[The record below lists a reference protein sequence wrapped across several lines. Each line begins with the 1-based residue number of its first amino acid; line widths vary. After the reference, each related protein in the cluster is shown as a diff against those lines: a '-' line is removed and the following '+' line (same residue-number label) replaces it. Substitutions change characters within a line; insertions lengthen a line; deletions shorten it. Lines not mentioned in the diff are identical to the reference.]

1 MISVIYSTRTKNS
14 EAHQKYLQNLEDSID
29 VPHQIIGIVN
39 DGEFALTE
47 AYNKG
52 MALAKYNNCIFI
64 HDDIHLKKGWVSIVL
79 NAFAKGYG
87 ILGVA
92 GSTRLE
98 ASGKWWENPTTL
110 VGSVYHKLPNTQ
122 SRYLTSFCPLH
133 PNHVLPAAV
142 VDGVFIAVDKT
153 KIVKTFNENIKG
165 FNFYDIMFCVE
176 NFLAGVK
183 IGVTTDIDIT
193 HYSAGQVKEDWHIQK
208 NYFLSQY
215 SQYLP
220 LQAPIEPLVTHPTFT
235 YKKTP
240 PKINILIPSKDNLN
254 MLQSCITSV
263 VENTKYPNYSIHVAD
278 TGSSNITEVR
288 TAIDTFKQKFN
299 VDIALHEFDWYH
311 YGRINNELAKRTK
324 GEYLLFLNDDVKF
337 VNDVISIL
345 YNQSLKTQNVGTVGC
360 RLLYG
365 DKTIQH
371 GGITFLKL
379 PNGGVGVSHIGL
391 KTHYKANTNTIPC
404 VGSTAACLLIKRKL
418 FEGLGGFL
426 TDNRDCFEDVI
437 LNLKA
442 VVANYTNIYVG
453 EAVAYHY
460 ESQTR
465 NKDKHKG
472 YNMMLDYQQYV
483 IPFLAKHQKSIQ
495 KFLPK

>member
-1 MISVIYSTRTKNS
+1 MISIVYSTRNKTTEK
-14 EAHQKYLQNLEDSID
+14 HKQYLQNLVSSID
-29 VPHQIIGIVN
+29 VPNQIIGIEN
-39 DGEFALTE
+39 DGKYSLTE
-47 AYNKG
+47 VYNMG
-52 MALAKYNNCIFI
+52 LEQSQYDVCVFI

-79 NAFAKGYG
+79 NAFTKGYG

-98 ASGKWWENPTTL
+98 ASAKWWENPTTL
-110 VGSVYHKLPNTQ
+110 VGNVYHKLPTIKN
-122 SRYLTSFCPLH
+122 RYLTSFCPPH
-133 PNHVLPAAV
+133 PNHILPAVV
-142 VDGVFIAVDKT
+142 VDGVFMAVDKT
-153 KIVKTFNENIKG
+153 KIVKPFNENIKG

-220 LQAPIEPLVTHPTFT
+220 LQTHLDPLVTYPTFS

-240 PKINILIPSKDNLN
+240 PLINILIPSKNNLP
-254 MLQSCITSV
+254 MLASCIKSV
-263 VENTKYPNYSIHVAD
+263 LDNTKYPNFNIHVAD
-278 TGSSNITEVR
+278 TGSSNMEEVR
-288 TAIDTFKQKFN
+288 GVMDSFRQKYKA
-299 VDIALHEFDWYH
+299 DITLHEFDWYH
-311 YGRINNELAKRTK
+311 YGRINNELVKRTK

-345 YNQSLKTQNVGTVGC
+345 YNQSLKTNNVGTVGC
-360 RLLYG
+360 RLLYE

-371 GGITFLKL
+371 GGITFLKY
-379 PNGGVGVSHIGL
+379 PNGVTGAKHIGL
-391 KTHYKANTNTIPC
+391 KSHYKANTNTIPC
-404 VGSTAACLLIKRKL
+404 IGSTAACLMIKRNL
-418 FEGLGGFL
+418 FEGVGGFI
-426 TDNRDCFEDVI
+426 TDNRECFEDVI
-437 LNLKA
+437 LNLKTII
-442 VVANYTNIYVG
+442 ANYTNIYVG

-465 NKDKHKG
+465 GKDKLSGH
-472 YNMMLDYQQYV
+472 NSWLDYQQYV
-483 IPFLAKHQKSIQ
+483 IPFLIKHHKSLQ